1 MPGKGWFNL
10 EAGGSSSVIPDTSFF
25 EGDSAFKFLNL
36 SKTTRLYG
44 FIGWC
49 VPHQR
54 STSSQ
59 TATSDILYRSLIAGF
74 VLSLLGTI
82 VLAFGMLLLFSG
94 TFVVLISGMPLTLRN
109 SAVYPGNHYLS
120 HWNWLSHWGMYNSR
134 YVLELVAKIG
144 MTSFSN
150 NLSS

>member
-1 MPGKGWFNL
+1 M
-10 EAGGSSSVIPDTSFF
+10 
-25 EGDSAFKFLNL
+25 
-36 SKTTRLYG
+36 R
-44 FIGWC
+44 
-49 VPHQR
+49 R

-82 VLAFGMLLLFSG
+82 VLTFGMLLLFAG
-94 TFVVLISGMPLTLRN
+94 TFTVLISGMPLTLRN
-109 SAVYPGNHYLS
+109 SAVCHGNHHFS
-120 HWNWLSHWGMYNSR
+120 RRNWLSHWGMYNSR
-134 YVLELVAKIG
+134 NVLELVAKIG